1 MSLAQSSLFD
11 QVDPEDDARAL
22 AEAEAAVAN
31 GQLIDHQAMKD
42 WLLSWGQADELP
54 PPSVDQ

>member
-1 MSLAQSSLFD
+1 MSLAQTSPFD
-11 QVDPEDDARAL
+11 HADPDQDARAL
-22 AEAEAAVAN
+22 AEAEDALAS
-31 GQLIDHQAMKD
+31 GQLIGHQAMRD